1 MIKSGFV
8 SLIIF
13 GTALA
18 LPVWADETGSEL
30 DERFS
35 SCEVLTMR
43 FIPDETGHIET
54 FRGDQIRA
62 LLCERDES
70 CRETLAMFLSQV

>member
-1 MIKSGFV
+1 MIKPGFV
-8 SLIIF
+8 LLTILGISLA
-13 GTALA
+13 GL
-18 LPVWADETGSEL
+18 VWADETEL

-35 SCEVLTMR
+35 DYEVLTMR
-43 FIPDETGHIET
+43 FIPDETVHIET

>member
-1 MIKSGFV
+1 MIKPGII
-8 SLIIF
+8 SLTIL

-18 LPVWADETGSEL
+18 LPAWAAETEL
-30 DERFS
+30 DEQFS
-35 SCEVLTMR
+35 DYEILTMR

>member
-1 MIKSGFV
+1 MIKPGFV
-8 SLIIF
+8 LLTILGISLA
-13 GTALA
+13 GL
-18 LPVWADETGSEL
+18 VWADETEL

-35 SCEVLTMR
+35 DYEVLTMR